1 MLLILLTIITST
13 GILICFKSFE
23 KFRIEILPAIVINY
37 FIAGFLSYLFSYESI
52 SMQHLWDQNWIGLAL
67 IIGLLFIV
75 VFFIIGKSSQKA
87 GITITSLASK
97 MSFIIPI
104 MFSILYF
111 KESVN
116 MMMIIGFSLAIAS
129 IILAIYKPNSSSA
142 KLKHIWLPLALFL
155 GAGLVDSL
163 VKYSQETYLSQGG
176 STLFSLV
183 LFVIAALA
191 GLISLYIQ
199 KKTLKQLLS
208 LKTLIGGS
216 ILGIA
221 NFGSLYYLIASLNH
235 SGFKSSIV
243 FSMINIGI
251 VSLSLI
257 FGLFIYKER
266 ISKINYLGIA
276 LSFVAII
283 ILAQWNN

>member
-1 MLLILLTIITST
+1 MILVLLAILSST

-23 KFRIEILPAIVINY
+23 RFKIEILPAIVINY
-37 FIAGFLSYLFSYESI
+37 FVAGSLGYILS
-52 SMQHLWDQNWIGLAL
+52 DQSPSFQQLSEQKWLGLAL

-129 IILAIYKPNSSSA
+129 IILAVYKPSNQTG
-142 KLKHIWLPLALFL
+142 KLKHIWLPISLFL
-155 GAGLVDSL
+155 GAGLVDTL
-163 VKYSQETYLSQGG
+163 VKYSQETFLSQGG
-176 STLFSLV
+176 TELFSLV
-183 LFVIAALA
+183 LFAIAALA
-191 GLISLYIQ
+191 GLISLYIL
-199 KKTLKQLLS
+199 KRSLKQLTS
-208 LKTLIGGS
+208 INTLLGGS
-216 ILGIA
+216 LLGIV
-221 NFGSLYYLIASLNH
+221 NYGSLYYLIAALNS

-243 FSMINIGI
+243 FSMVNIGI

-257 FGLFIYKER
+257 FGLFIYKEK
-266 ISKINYLGIA
+266 ISKLNYLGIG
-276 LSFVAII
+276 LSFIAII
-283 ILAQWNN
+283 ILAQ